1 MQVFRGNSNNY
12 GIQENHLQ
20 DFASAKFIR
29 FQPIG
34 YSGFK
39 ALRVEAFGMLL
50 TKGI

>member
-1 MQVFRGNSNNY
+1 MQIFRGNSNNY
-12 GIQENHLQ
+12 GIQKNNLQ

-29 FQPIG
+29 FQPTG

-39 ALRVEAFGMLL
+39 ALRVEAFGMPL